1 MSAVSAIGTPIREH
15 EGPIPDDL
23 FAFVSELDGPCVFRG
38 AAADWP
44 LVRKGLSSM
53 QDAIDYLL
61 GFYDAKPVTT
71 FSTDEPIG
79 GRIFYTDELERV
91 NFRQSKANLDDVLQE
106 LAELATQQDARTL
119 YVGSTAIDHY
129 LPGLSEDNSLPRGD
143 LQATVRIWIG
153 NQTTVAAHYDAMENI
168 ACCVAGQRRFTLFP
182 PEQIDN
188 LYVGPIDFTPAGQSV
203 SLVDFDDPD
212 LERFPRFAEAA
223 EHATTVLMEPGDAIY
238 VPAMWWH
245 HVQGL
250 DRFNILINHWWQSVP
265 AHMGPPLDAMLHAL
279 LNIRD
284 LPEPQRQAWR
294 ALFDHYVFGDPEKAA
309 AHIPEARRGVLGNI
323 DGDLARKLRA
333 ALRNNLNR

>member
-1 MSAVSAIGTPIREH
+1 MSAIGTPIREH

-23 FAFVSELDGPCVFRG
+23 FAHVASLDEPCVFRG

-44 LVRKGLSSM
+44 LVKKGLASM
-53 QDAIDYLL
+53 QDAMGYLL
-61 GFYDAKPVTT
+61 SFYDAKPVTV

-91 NFRQSKANLDDVLQE
+91 NFKQSKAQLDAVLEE
-106 LAELATQQDARTL
+106 LGELATMDEARTL

-129 LPGLSEDNSLPRGD
+129 LPGLSDENSLPRGD

-182 PEQIDN
+182 PEQIAN

-203 SLVDFDDPD
+203 SLVDFDNPD
-212 LERFPRFAEAA
+212 FERFPRFAEAA
-223 EHATTVLMEPGDAIY
+223 ENATTVLMEPGDAIY

-250 DRFNILINHWWQSVP
+250 DRFNILINHWWQAVP
-265 AHMGPPLDAMLHAL
+265 AHMGPPLDALLHAL

-284 LPEPQRQAWR
+284 LPEPQREAWR
-294 ALFDHYVFGDPEKAA
+294 TLFDHYVFGDTEQAA
-309 AHIPEARRGVLGNI
+309 GHIPEARRGVLGNI
-323 DGDLARKLRA
+323 SGDLARQLRA
-333 ALRNNLNR
+333 TLRNNLNR